1 MERRLEELAKAWHG
15 KVKFM
20 SSQGTA
26 VLKFENGDKA
36 NRALKIMQ
44 GEFVGKRRIQVN
56 FNKRLNFVN
65 TKRSQ
70 SVSPSPAQPGAG
82 RWRPR
87 PVAQVRAFTS
97 TSNNAS
103 SIRAVTATED
113 AFLNDV
119 NSDDDGAD
127 VFVVDVEESAAEVSE
142 NEESK
147 EAPATS
153 LTSGDTG
160 PRRERH
166 KQQQQLTGRVFLP
179 LRVERD
185 LNSQRRKVKPV
196 FQKGNDNGSRNEEE
210 ACAYDSATTTSSG
223 CLEDKARPTRRR
235 RRRSRKRNP
244 MPEALEE
251 RLDSFMIGSVRDG
264 NVTDVVDVP
273 PPVVVV
279 ISNIVTQAKES
290 AVERS
295 FRAALADRR
304 VFYTAIA
311 VKRIP
316 NNDDESSCCQYECR
330 IEFEEADTAQT
341 VVNFMSAFP
350 YGREKL
356 MPQFEDYQTAVKAR
370 TLNILKN
377 SSSETASLK
386 DLKSEYGAKFG
397 RQDLDAIT
405 VDCLKSMP
413 QLEVRNLGGFDVR
426 VALRSRRAYASTA
439 AVSLPLPFKS
449 LILPCVKTT
458 LDNLKERLQ
467 KAVASYAPYGIP
479 YSKLLSALNTPVVN
493 RDDQVIREV
502 PAKLGGVPLE
512 QLVEAVGVVRLEQD
526 SYGEYKFVPRGANQ
540 VKASGSV
547 EMKKVERLVSLI
559 LQEAPYRRMK
569 RQELERK
576 FHERHEVSLESVCR
590 QFGGVCKILG
600 TDESSAIR
608 SSFSVIGLGDAAEVV
623 YSHARAKTMFI
634 IALRR
639 ILAALDGDAEGKS
652 LAAETQFARLYE
664 TVLSKGRPFMIARYG
679 VCSVLCMWSALKKTK
694 QNLVHMREN
703 SVKYTKEFLSFLN
716 NSRTILSTEML
727 PAEEFDSRYCRKFG
741 EYRISPFTYSSIE
754 ECFEELPD
762 FSVCPKTG
770 FLGQSPPAR
779 IKLLTQQIF
788 SLLLHSPEGRL
799 SSQEIYAAYLRE
811 HYVDLE
817 VTMKNLNMRDI
828 EDLCS
833 KLPPNTGIIC
843 TRFGGSESIY
853 LENSTFINNFE
864 KRVVSLL
871 WQQPKRGFETFEQ
884 FLTAYAKCYGPE
896 CFLSVAH
903 VKKNMAGRVLDNG
916 VYLMRSV
923 AAVVGLAQRLLYN
936 GAVSVSEVDDPCRM
950 REWIRLIPDVRG

>member
-1 MERRLEELAKAWHG
+1 M
-15 KVKFM
+15 
-20 SSQGTA
+20 
-26 VLKFENGDKA
+26 
-36 NRALKIMQ
+36 
-44 GEFVGKRRIQVN
+44 
-56 FNKRLNFVN
+56 
-65 TKRSQ
+65 
-70 SVSPSPAQPGAG
+70 P
-82 RWRPR
+82 
-87 PVAQVRAFTS
+87 
-97 TSNNAS
+97 
-103 SIRAVTATED
+103 
-113 AFLNDV
+113 
-119 NSDDDGAD
+119 DD
-127 VFVVDVEESAAEVSE
+127 
-142 NEESK
+142 
-147 EAPATS
+147 
-153 LTSGDTG
+153 
-160 PRRERH
+160 
-166 KQQQQLTGRVFLP
+166 
-179 LRVERD
+179 
-185 LNSQRRKVKPV
+185 
-196 FQKGNDNGSRNEEE
+196 
-210 ACAYDSATTTSSG
+210 
-223 CLEDKARPTRRR
+223 
-235 RRRSRKRNP
+235 
-244 MPEALEE
+244 LEE
-251 RLDSFMIGSVRDG
+251 RLDSFMIGSVSDG

-295 FRAALADRR
+295 FRTALADRR

-311 VKRIP
+311 VKRMP
-316 NNDDESSCCQYECR
+316 DNDDDYSSSCHYECR
-330 IEFEEADTAQT
+330 IEFEDADTAQT

-356 MPQFEDYQTAVKAR
+356 MPHFEDCQTAVKAR
-370 TLNILKN
+370 ILNILKN
-377 SSSETASLK
+377 SSSDTASLK

-397 RQDLDAIT
+397 RQDLGAIT

-426 VALRSRRAYASTA
+426 VALRSRRGCASTA
-439 AVSLPLPFKS
+439 WVSLPLPFNPF
-449 LILPCVKTT
+449 ILPCVKTT
-458 LDNLKERLQ
+458 LENLKERLQ
-467 KAVASYAPYGIP
+467 KAVATYAPYGIP
-479 YSKLLSALNTPVVN
+479 YSKMLSALNASVVSP
-493 RDDQVIREV
+493 DQVIRVV
-502 PAKLGGVPLE
+502 PAERGGVPLE
-512 QLVEAVGVVRLEQD
+512 QLMQAAGVVRVERD

-559 LQEAPYRRMK
+559 LQEAPYHRMK

-600 TDESSAIR
+600 TDENSAIR
-608 SSFSVIGLGDAAEVV
+608 SSFNVIGLGDAAEVV

-639 ILAALDGDAEGKS
+639 ILAALDGDAESKNLS
-652 LAAETQFARLYE
+652 AAAETQFAQLYE
-664 TVLSKGRPFMIARYG
+664 TALSKGRPFTIARYG
-679 VCSVLCMWSALKKTK
+679 VCSASCMWSALKKTK

-703 SVKYTKEFLSFLN
+703 SVKYTQEFLSFLN

-741 EYRISPFTYSSIE
+741 EYKISPFTYSSIE

-770 FLGQSPPAR
+770 FLGQSPQAR

-799 SSQEIYAAYLRE
+799 SSQELYAAYFRE

-817 VTMKNLNMRDI
+817 MAIQNLNMRDI
-828 EDLCS
+828 EAVCS
-833 KLPPNTGIIC
+833 KLPPNTGIVC
-843 TRFGGSESIY
+843 TRFGESESIY

-896 CFLSVAH
+896 CFLSVDH
-903 VKKNMAGRVLDNG
+903 MKRNMAGRVLDNG

-923 AAVVGLAQRLLYN
+923 VAVVDLAQRLLFN

-950 REWIRLIPDVRG
+950 REWIRLISDVSG